1 MADDKM
7 KCHLFLL
14 HVRLEMYVCD
24 CISVVTLFV
33 LCISAL
39 VNISVY
45 VLCLLYK
52 KSVSPSLPGS
62 LKYVY
67 TIFGDE

>member
-7 KCHLFLL
+7 KCHLLLL
-14 HVRLEMYVCD
+14 HLRLEMYVCD